1 MREASLTFLF
11 GMVAEQVDAH
21 ILIEVVSYNGSTLHD
36 GEMKRST
43 SGGFES
49 PYEKKRYDLDVNAGS
64 IPAHFH
70 NNDTVLA
77 DSVRAKWMPPCM
89 GAVRCG
95 FESHLSD
102 YENHK

>member
-1 MREASLTFLF
+1 MIGYIFISFFVREASLTFLF

-64 IPAHFH
+64 SPAHSTIKIRFWQI
-70 NNDTVLA
+70 A
-77 DSVRAKWMPPCM
+77 
-89 GAVRCG
+89 
-95 FESHLSD
+95 
-102 YENHK
+102 

>member
-1 MREASLTFLF
+1 MIGYIFISFFVREASLTFLF

-64 IPAHFH
+64 TPAHSTIMIRF
-70 NNDTVLA
+70 
-77 DSVRAKWMPPCM
+77 
-89 GAVRCG
+89 
-95 FESHLSD
+95 
-102 YENHK
+102 